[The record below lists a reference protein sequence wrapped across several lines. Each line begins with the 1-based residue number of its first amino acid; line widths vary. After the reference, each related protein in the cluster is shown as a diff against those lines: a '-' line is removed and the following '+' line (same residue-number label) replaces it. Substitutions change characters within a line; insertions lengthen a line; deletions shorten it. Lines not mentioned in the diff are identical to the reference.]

1 MPYEG
6 VAELLSG
13 LAKRTIK
20 LAILSNKPHAMTM
33 LLVKHFFLK
42 PASIQLMAPATAS
55 PESRI
60 P

>member
-1 MPYEG
+1 MKG

-33 LLVKHFFLK
+33 LLVKHFFPQTRFDSVNGARDGVPRK
-42 PASIQLMAPATAS
+42 PHP
-55 PESRI
+55 
-60 P
+60 